1 MGCVLAIEPVHH
13 ENLSDS
19 NTFVLINM
27 HGSSGYK
34 SCKRSRTVVNFLGE
48 NQQLEYTPSMKF
60 TWRIENFSTLK
71 TKKLYSKIFT
81 VGGYKWRILVFPK
94 GNNVDYLSIYL
105 DVADS
110 ATLPHGWSRYAE
122 FSLSVV
128 NQILPKCSIQKDTKH
143 QFNAR
148 ESDWGFTSFIPLSD
162 LSNPRRSYIVNDTVI
177 IEAEVVTG
185 TVAATPV
192 ASEDRAGLKKSAK
205 KPAASKKVSPLTSPL
220 IETASQTETGQQIED
235 EEEEYK
241 QEAKL
246 EEEEDKK
253 EEPEEEATDS
263 TPSNRSSLPPQP
275 KVKCKMLPLRLVER
289 SFRINRPNKLIDL
302 TQDSIGESTSIAT
315 ETQLTPEKTLNH
327 EIEARLAELRN
338 LIPEKKSTVDVLTS
352 TKSILLEEL
361 DVEGK
366 QIMAEK
372 KQAADVAEA
381 AKLAAEDAQQMKKTT
396 ATFAFPKLPQ
406 TFHLNSTPTIPP
418 VKFRGLSSALVLLPV
433 PASSSSPQSTVNFSV
448 SGIDS
453 PFPDRQVAVPPSMT
467 MMATPPLD
475 QEDEEMLVPHSDL
488 VEGPQPM
495 EVSQVEPASTVENQQ
510 VEDPP
515 SMRFT
520 WAIENFSR
528 LNTKKHYSDIFI
540 VGGYKWRILIFP
552 KGNNVD
558 HLSMYLDVADSAT
571 LQYGWIRYAQF
582 SLAVVNQIHPKYSIR
597 KDTQHQFNARESDW
611 GFTSF
616 MLLNDLY
623 DPSRGYLVNDVVIVE
638 AEVAVRKIQ
647 DYWSYDSKKET
658 GYVGLKNQGA
668 TCYMNSLLQTLYH
681 IPYFRKAVYHMP
693 TTENDMPTGSIPLA
707 LQSLFYKLQYNDTSV
722 ATKELTKSFGWDT
735 YDSFMQHDV
744 QELNRVLSE
753 KLEDKM
759 KGTVVEGTI
768 QQLFEGH
775 HMNYIECINVDY
787 KSTRKE
793 SFYDLQLDVKGCR
806 DVYASF
812 DKYVEVERLEGDN
825 KYHAEE
831 HGLQDAKKGV
841 LFIDFPP
848 VLQLQLKRFE
858 YDFMRD
864 TMVKINDRYEF
875 PLQLDLDRENGKYL
889 SPEADRSVRNLYTLH
904 SVLVHSGGVHGG
916 HYYAFIRPTLSDQW
930 YKFDDERVTKEDMK
944 RALEEQYGGEEELPQ
959 TNPGLNN
966 TPFKFTKYSN
976 AYMLVY
982 IRESDKDKIICNVD
996 EKDIA
1001 EHLRIRLKKEQEEKE
1016 DKRRYKA
1023 QAHLFT
1029 IIKVAR
1035 DEDLAE
1041 QIGKDIYFDL
1051 VDHDKVRSFRV
1062 QKQTAFHAFKE
1073 EVAKEF
1079 GIPVQYQRF
1088 WIWAKRQNHTYRPN
1102 RPLTA
1107 QEEAQSVGQ
1116 LREMSNK
1123 THNAE
1128 LKLFLEVERGPDLHP
1143 IPLPEKTREHI
1154 LLFFKLYNPEKGELR
1169 YVGRLLVKSSGKP
1182 IEYIMKLNQM
1192 AGFAPDEELDL
1203 YEEIKF
1209 EPCVMCEHLDRR
1221 TSFRLS
1227 QIEDGD
1233 IICFQKSHP
1242 LESEE
1247 ECQYPDVPSFLEYVH
1262 NRQVVRFRTLE
1273 RPKEDEFSLELSKIH
1288 NYDEVVEK
1296 VAQKIGLDDP
1306 SKIRLTS
1313 HNCYSQQPKP
1323 QPIKYRGVEHLSEM
1337 LVHYNQTTDILYYEV
1352 LDIPLP
1358 ELQGLK
1364 NLKVAFHHATK
1375 DEVVIHNIRL
1385 PKQSTVGDVI
1395 NELKAK
1401 VELSHPTA
1409 ELRLLEVFYHKIYK
1423 IFPPTEKIENI
1434 NDQYWTLRAEEI
1446 PEEEKNLSPHDR
1458 LIHVYHFTRETA
1470 QNQMQVQNFGEP
1482 FFLVIHEGETIAEVK
1497 VRIQK
1502 KLQVPDEEFAKWKFA
1517 FLSLGR
1523 PEYLQDSD
1531 TVFNRFQRRDVYG
1544 AWEQYLGLEH
1554 ADNTPKRS
1562 YVNQNRHTFERPALE
1577 AAKERLFTVD
1587 TPCMSVYCLCMLIA
1601 SAFRKAPLDLRG
1613 CWLSIY
1619 NSSVI

>member
-1 MGCVLAIEPVHH
+1 
-13 ENLSDS
+13 
-19 NTFVLINM
+19 
-27 HGSSGYK
+27 
-34 SCKRSRTVVNFLGE
+34 
-48 NQQLEYTPSMKF
+48 
-60 TWRIENFSTLK
+60 
-71 TKKLYSKIFT
+71 
-81 VGGYKWRILVFPK
+81 
-94 GNNVDYLSIYL
+94 
-105 DVADS
+105 
-110 ATLPHGWSRYAE
+110 
-122 FSLSVV
+122 
-128 NQILPKCSIQKDTKH
+128 
-143 QFNAR
+143 
-148 ESDWGFTSFIPLSD
+148 
-162 LSNPRRSYIVNDTVI
+162 
-177 IEAEVVTG
+177 
-185 TVAATPV
+185 
-192 ASEDRAGLKKSAK
+192 
-205 KPAASKKVSPLTSPL
+205 
-220 IETASQTETGQQIED
+220 
-235 EEEEYK
+235 
-241 QEAKL
+241 
-246 EEEEDKK
+246 
-253 EEPEEEATDS
+253 
-263 TPSNRSSLPPQP
+263 
-275 KVKCKMLPLRLVER
+275 
-289 SFRINRPNKLIDL
+289 
-302 TQDSIGESTSIAT
+302 
-315 ETQLTPEKTLNH
+315 
-327 EIEARLAELRN
+327 
-338 LIPEKKSTVDVLTS
+338 
-352 TKSILLEEL
+352 
-361 DVEGK
+361 
-366 QIMAEK
+366 
-372 KQAADVAEA
+372 
-381 AKLAAEDAQQMKKTT
+381 
-396 ATFAFPKLPQ
+396 
-406 TFHLNSTPTIPP
+406 
-418 VKFRGLSSALVLLPV
+418 
-433 PASSSSPQSTVNFSV
+433 
-448 SGIDS
+448 
-453 PFPDRQVAVPPSMT
+453 MT
-467 MMATPPLD
+467 MMTPSPLD

-488 VEGPQPM
+488 VEGPQPI
-495 EVSQVEPASTVENQQ
+495 EVAQVEQTSTVENQP

-515 SMRFT
+515 SMKFT
-520 WAIENFSR
+520 WTIENFTR
-528 LNTKKHYSDIFI
+528 LNTKKHYSDVFI
-540 VGGYKWRILIFP
+540 VGSYKWRVLIFP

-558 HLSMYLDVADSAT
+558 HLSMYLDVADSTT
-571 LQYGWIRYAQF
+571 LPYGWSRYAQF
-582 SLAVVNQIHPKYSIR
+582 SLAVVNQIHNKYSIR

-616 MLLNDLY
+616 MPLSELY
-623 DPSRGYLVNDVVIVE
+623 DPSRGYLVNDTVVIE
-638 AEVAVRKIQ
+638 AEVAVRKLL

-668 TCYMNSLLQTLYH
+668 TCYMNSLLQTQYH

-693 TTENDMPTGSIPLA
+693 TTENDIPTGSIPLA

-744 QELNRVLSE
+744 QELNRVLCE

-889 SPEADRSVRNLYTLH
+889 SPDADRSVRNLYTLH

-930 YKFDDERVTKEDMK
+930 FKFDDERVTKEDIK

-959 TNPGLNN
+959 TNPGFNN

-1001 EHLRIRLKKEQEEKE
+1001 EHLR
-1016 DKRRYKA
+1016 
-1023 QAHLFT
+1023 
-1029 IIKVAR
+1029 VAR
-1035 DEDLAE
+1035 DEDLKE

-1051 VDHDKVRSFRV
+1051 VDHDKVHNFRI
-1062 QKQTAFHAFKE
+1062 QKQMQFSLFKE

-1079 GIPVQYQRF
+1079 GIPVQFQRF

-1102 RPLTA
+1102 RSLTP

-1116 LREMSNK
+1116 LREVSNK

-1128 LKLFLEVERGPDLHP
+1128 LKLFLEIELGLDLRP
-1143 IPLPEKTREHI
+1143 IAPPEKTKEDI
-1154 LLFFKLYNPEKGELR
+1154 LLFFKLYDPEKQELR
-1169 YVGRLLVKSSGKP
+1169 YVGRLFVKSSGKP
-1182 IEYIMKLNQM
+1182 IEIIAKLNQM
-1192 AGFAPDEELDL
+1192 AGFPPDEDIEL

-1209 EPCVMCEHLDRR
+1209 EPCVMCEHLDNRA
-1221 TSFRLS
+1221 SFRIS

-1233 IICFQKSHP
+1233 IICFQKSPP
-1242 LESEE
+1242 LEKEE
-1247 ECQYPDVPSFLEYVH
+1247 DCRYPDVPSYLEYVH
-1262 NRQVVRFRTLE
+1262 NRQVVHFRSLE
-1273 RPKEDEFSLELSKIH
+1273 KPKEDDFCLELSKVH
-1288 NYDEVVEK
+1288 TYDDVVER
-1296 VAQKIGLDDP
+1296 VARQIGLDDP

-1323 QPIKYRGVEHLSEM
+1323 QPIKYRGVEHLSDM
-1337 LVHYNQTTDILYYEV
+1337 LVHYNQTSDILYYEV

-1395 NELKAK
+1395 NELKTK
-1401 VELSHPTA
+1401 VELSHPNA

-1423 IFPPTEKIENI
+1423 IFPPNEKIENI
-1434 NDQYWTLRAEEI
+1434 NDQYWTLRAEEAS
-1446 PEEEKNLSPHDR
+1446 PFLLSS
-1458 LIHVYHFTRETA
+1458 LC
-1470 QNQMQVQNFGEP
+1470 
-1482 FFLVIHEGETIAEVK
+1482 FLGNILNVSASIVSTT
-1497 VRIQK
+1497 
-1502 KLQVPDEEFAKWKFA
+1502 
-1517 FLSLGR
+1517 FLL
-1523 PEYLQDSD
+1523 
-1531 TVFNRFQRRDVYG
+1531 
-1544 AWEQYLGLEH
+1544 
-1554 ADNTPKRS
+1554 
-1562 YVNQNRHTFERPALE
+1562 
-1577 AAKERLFTVD
+1577 
-1587 TPCMSVYCLCMLIA
+1587 
-1601 SAFRKAPLDLRG
+1601 
-1613 CWLSIY
+1613 
-1619 NSSVI
+1619 

>member
-1 MGCVLAIEPVHH
+1 
-13 ENLSDS
+13 
-19 NTFVLINM
+19 
-27 HGSSGYK
+27 
-34 SCKRSRTVVNFLGE
+34 
-48 NQQLEYTPSMKF
+48 
-60 TWRIENFSTLK
+60 
-71 TKKLYSKIFT
+71 
-81 VGGYKWRILVFPK
+81 
-94 GNNVDYLSIYL
+94 
-105 DVADS
+105 
-110 ATLPHGWSRYAE
+110 
-122 FSLSVV
+122 
-128 NQILPKCSIQKDTKH
+128 
-143 QFNAR
+143 
-148 ESDWGFTSFIPLSD
+148 
-162 LSNPRRSYIVNDTVI
+162 
-177 IEAEVVTG
+177 
-185 TVAATPV
+185 
-192 ASEDRAGLKKSAK
+192 
-205 KPAASKKVSPLTSPL
+205 
-220 IETASQTETGQQIED
+220 
-235 EEEEYK
+235 
-241 QEAKL
+241 
-246 EEEEDKK
+246 
-253 EEPEEEATDS
+253 
-263 TPSNRSSLPPQP
+263 
-275 KVKCKMLPLRLVER
+275 
-289 SFRINRPNKLIDL
+289 
-302 TQDSIGESTSIAT
+302 
-315 ETQLTPEKTLNH
+315 
-327 EIEARLAELRN
+327 
-338 LIPEKKSTVDVLTS
+338 
-352 TKSILLEEL
+352 
-361 DVEGK
+361 
-366 QIMAEK
+366 
-372 KQAADVAEA
+372 
-381 AKLAAEDAQQMKKTT
+381 
-396 ATFAFPKLPQ
+396 
-406 TFHLNSTPTIPP
+406 
-418 VKFRGLSSALVLLPV
+418 
-433 PASSSSPQSTVNFSV
+433 
-448 SGIDS
+448 
-453 PFPDRQVAVPPSMT
+453 MT
-467 MMATPPLD
+467 MMTPSPLD

-495 EVSQVEPASTVENQQ
+495 EVAQVEQTSTVENQP

-515 SMRFT
+515 SMKFT
-520 WAIENFSR
+520 WTIENFTR
-528 LNTKKHYSDIFI
+528 LNTKKHYSDVFI
-540 VGGYKWRILIFP
+540 VGSYKWRVLIFP

-558 HLSMYLDVADSAT
+558 HLSMYLDVADSTT
-571 LQYGWIRYAQF
+571 LPYGWSRYAQF
-582 SLAVVNQIHPKYSIR
+582 SLAVVNQIHSKYSVR

-611 GFTSF
+611 GFTPF
-616 MLLNDLY
+616 MPLSELY
-623 DPSRGYLVNDVVIVE
+623 DPSRGYLVNDTVVIE
-638 AEVAVRKIQ
+638 AEVAVRKVL

-668 TCYMNSLLQTLYH
+668 TCYMNSLLQTQYH

-744 QELNRVLSE
+744 QELNRVLCE

-825 KYHAEE
+825 KYHAVE

-875 PLQLDLDRENGKYL
+875 PIQLDLDKENGKYL

-930 YKFDDERVTKEDMK
+930 FKFDDERVTKEDMK

-959 TNPGLNN
+959 TNPGFNN

-1023 QAHLFT
+1023 QAHLYT

-1035 DEDLAE
+1035 DEDLKG

-1051 VDHDKVRSFRV
+1051 VDHDKVHNFRI
-1062 QKQTAFHAFKE
+1062 QKQMQFSLFKE

-1079 GIPVQYQRF
+1079 GIPVQFQRF

-1102 RPLTA
+1102 RPLTP

-1116 LREMSNK
+1116 LREVSNK

-1128 LKLFLEVERGPDLHP
+1128 LKLFLEIELGLDLCP
-1143 IPLPEKTREHI
+1143 IAPPGKTKEDI
-1154 LLFFKLYNPEKGELR
+1154 LLFFKLYDPEKQELR
-1169 YVGRLLVKSSGKP
+1169 YVGRLFVKSSGKP
-1182 IEYIMKLNQM
+1182 IEILAKLNQM
-1192 AGFAPDEELDL
+1192 AGFAPDEEIEL

-1209 EPCVMCEHLDRR
+1209 EPCVMCEHLDNRA
-1221 TSFRLS
+1221 SFRTS

-1233 IICFQKSHP
+1233 IICFQKSPP
-1242 LESEE
+1242 LEKEE
-1247 ECQYPDVPSFLEYVH
+1247 DCRYPDVPSYLEYVH
-1262 NRQVVRFRTLE
+1262 NRQIVHFRSLE
-1273 RPKEDEFSLELSKIH
+1273 KPKEEDFCLELSKIH
-1288 NYDEVVEK
+1288 TYDDVVER
-1296 VAQKIGLDDP
+1296 VARQIGLDDP

-1323 QPIKYRGVEHLSEM
+1323 QPIKYRGVEHLSDM
-1337 LVHYNQTTDILYYEV
+1337 LVHYNQTSDILYYEV

-1395 NELKAK
+1395 NELKTK
-1401 VELSHPTA
+1401 VELSHPNA

-1423 IFPPTEKIENI
+1423 I
-1434 NDQYWTLRAEEI
+1434 
-1446 PEEEKNLSPHDR
+1446 PEEEKNLGPQDR
-1458 LIHVYHFTRETA
+1458 LIHVYHFTKESG

-1482 FFLVIHEGETIAEVK
+1482 FFLVIHEGETLAQVK
-1497 VRIQK
+1497 LRIQK
-1502 KLQVPDEEFAKWKFA
+1502 KLQVPDEEFAKWKSA

-1531 TVFNRFQRRDVYG
+1531 VVFTRFQRRDVYG

-1554 ADNTPKRS
+1554 PDNTPKRS
-1562 YVNQNRHTFERPALE
+1562 YAVNQNRHTFEKPV
-1577 AAKERLFTVD
+1577 K
-1587 TPCMSVYCLCMLIA
+1587 
-1601 SAFRKAPLDLRG
+1601 
-1613 CWLSIY
+1613 IY
-1619 NSSVI
+1619 N

>member
-1 MGCVLAIEPVHH
+1 
-13 ENLSDS
+13 
-19 NTFVLINM
+19 
-27 HGSSGYK
+27 
-34 SCKRSRTVVNFLGE
+34 
-48 NQQLEYTPSMKF
+48 
-60 TWRIENFSTLK
+60 
-71 TKKLYSKIFT
+71 
-81 VGGYKWRILVFPK
+81 
-94 GNNVDYLSIYL
+94 
-105 DVADS
+105 
-110 ATLPHGWSRYAE
+110 
-122 FSLSVV
+122 
-128 NQILPKCSIQKDTKH
+128 
-143 QFNAR
+143 
-148 ESDWGFTSFIPLSD
+148 
-162 LSNPRRSYIVNDTVI
+162 
-177 IEAEVVTG
+177 
-185 TVAATPV
+185 
-192 ASEDRAGLKKSAK
+192 
-205 KPAASKKVSPLTSPL
+205 
-220 IETASQTETGQQIED
+220 
-235 EEEEYK
+235 
-241 QEAKL
+241 
-246 EEEEDKK
+246 
-253 EEPEEEATDS
+253 
-263 TPSNRSSLPPQP
+263 
-275 KVKCKMLPLRLVER
+275 
-289 SFRINRPNKLIDL
+289 
-302 TQDSIGESTSIAT
+302 
-315 ETQLTPEKTLNH
+315 
-327 EIEARLAELRN
+327 
-338 LIPEKKSTVDVLTS
+338 
-352 TKSILLEEL
+352 
-361 DVEGK
+361 
-366 QIMAEK
+366 
-372 KQAADVAEA
+372 
-381 AKLAAEDAQQMKKTT
+381 
-396 ATFAFPKLPQ
+396 
-406 TFHLNSTPTIPP
+406 
-418 VKFRGLSSALVLLPV
+418 
-433 PASSSSPQSTVNFSV
+433 
-448 SGIDS
+448 
-453 PFPDRQVAVPPSMT
+453 MT
-467 MMATPPLD
+467 MMTPPPLD
-475 QEDEEMLVPHSDL
+475 QEDDEMLVPHSDFAT
-488 VEGPQPM
+488 EGPQPM
-495 EVSQVEPASTVENQQ
+495 EVVPQAEAASTVENQP

-515 SMRFT
+515 TSRFT
-520 WAIENFSR
+520 WTIENFSR

-540 VGGYKWRILIFP
+540 VGGFKWRVLIFP

-571 LQYGWIRYAQF
+571 LPYGWLRNAQF
-582 SLAVVNQIHPKYSIR
+582 SLAVVNQINHKYSVR

-616 MLLNDLY
+616 MHLSELY
-623 DPSRGYLVNDVVIVE
+623 DPSRGYLVNDTCVIE
-638 AEVAVRKIQ
+638 AEVAVRRTI
-647 DYWSYDSKKET
+647 DYWTYDSKKET

-693 TTENDMPTGSIPLA
+693 TTENDMPSGSIPLA
-707 LQSLFYKLQYNDTSV
+707 LQSLFYKLQYSDNSV

-825 KYHAEE
+825 KYHAEQ

-889 SPEADRSVRNLYTLH
+889 SPDADRRVRNLYTLH

-930 YKFDDERVTKEDMK
+930 FKFDDERVTKEDMK

-959 TNPGLNN
+959 TNPGFNN

-982 IRESDKDKIICNVD
+982 IRESDKEKIICNVD

-1016 DKRRYKA
+1016 HKKKEKA
-1023 QAHLFT
+1023 EAHLYT

-1035 DEDLAE
+1035 NEDLAE
-1041 QIGKDIYFDL
+1041 QIGREIYFDL
-1051 VDHDKVRSFRV
+1051 VDHDKVRSFRI
-1062 QKQTAFHAFKE
+1062 QKQMPFNLFKE

-1079 GIPVQYQRF
+1079 GVPVQCQRF
-1088 WIWAKRQNHTYRPN
+1088 WLWAKRQNHTYRPN
-1102 RPLTA
+1102 RPLTH

-1116 LREMSNK
+1116 LREVSNK
-1123 THNAE
+1123 AHSAE
-1128 LKLFLEVERGPDLHP
+1128 LKLFLEVELGPDLR
-1143 IPLPEKTREHI
+1143 PLPPPDKTKEDI
-1154 LLFFKLYNPEKGELR
+1154 LLFFKLYDPEREELR
-1169 YVGRLLVKSSGKP
+1169 YLGRLFVKGVGKP
-1182 IEYIMKLNQM
+1182 SEILTKLNEM
-1192 AGFAPDEELDL
+1192 AGFAPNEEIEL

-1209 EPCVMCEHLDRR
+1209 EPSVMCEHIDKKL
-1221 TSFRLS
+1221 TFRAS
-1227 QIEDGD
+1227 QLEDGD
-1233 IICFQKSHP
+1233 IICFQKSLP
-1242 LESEE
+1242 AEPTSY
-1247 ECQYPDVPSFLEYVH
+1247 CRYPNVPSFLEYVH
-1262 NRQVVRFRTLE
+1262 NRQIVHFRSLE
-1273 RPKEDEFSLELSKIH
+1273 KPKEDDFCLELSKLFT
-1288 NYDEVVEK
+1288 YDDVVER
-1296 VAQKIGLDDP
+1296 VAQQLDLDDP

-1323 QPIKYRGVEHLSEM
+1323 QPIKYRGVDHLSDM
-1337 LVHYNQTTDILYYEV
+1337 LVHYNQTSDILYYEV

-1364 NLKVAFHHATK
+1364 TLKVAFHHATK
-1375 DEVVIHNIRL
+1375 DEVVIHSIRL

-1395 NELKAK
+1395 NDLKTK
-1401 VELSHPTA
+1401 VELSHPNA
-1409 ELRLLEVFYHKIYK
+1409 ELRLLEVFYYKIYK
-1423 IFPPTEKIENI
+1423 IFPPGEKIENI

-1446 PEEEKNLSPHDR
+1446 PEEEKNLGPQDR
-1458 LIHVYHFTRETA
+1458 LIHVYHFTKDAT

-1482 FFLVIHEGETIAEVK
+1482 FFLIIHEGETLAEVK

-1502 KLQVPDEEFAKWKFA
+1502 KLQVPDEEFSKWKFA

-1531 TVFNRFQRRDVYG
+1531 IVFSRFQRRDVYG

-1554 ADNTPKRS
+1554 SDTAPKRAYTS
-1562 YVNQNRHTFERPALE
+1562 NQNRHTFEKPV
-1577 AAKERLFTVD
+1577 K
-1587 TPCMSVYCLCMLIA
+1587 
-1601 SAFRKAPLDLRG
+1601 
-1613 CWLSIY
+1613 IY
-1619 NSSVI
+1619 N

>member
-1 MGCVLAIEPVHH
+1 M
-13 ENLSDS
+13 
-19 NTFVLINM
+19 M
-27 HGSSGYK
+27 
-34 SCKRSRTVVNFLGE
+34 
-48 NQQLEYTPSMKF
+48 TP
-60 TWRIENFSTLK
+60 
-71 TKKLYSKIFT
+71 
-81 VGGYKWRILVFPK
+81 P
-94 GNNVDYLSIYL
+94 
-105 DVADS
+105 
-110 ATLPHGWSRYAE
+110 
-122 FSLSVV
+122 
-128 NQILPKCSIQKDTKH
+128 
-143 QFNAR
+143 
-148 ESDWGFTSFIPLSD
+148 
-162 LSNPRRSYIVNDTVI
+162 
-177 IEAEVVTG
+177 
-185 TVAATPV
+185 
-192 ASEDRAGLKKSAK
+192 
-205 KPAASKKVSPLTSPL
+205 
-220 IETASQTETGQQIED
+220 
-235 EEEEYK
+235 
-241 QEAKL
+241 
-246 EEEEDKK
+246 
-253 EEPEEEATDS
+253 
-263 TPSNRSSLPPQP
+263 
-275 KVKCKMLPLRLVER
+275 
-289 SFRINRPNKLIDL
+289 
-302 TQDSIGESTSIAT
+302 
-315 ETQLTPEKTLNH
+315 
-327 EIEARLAELRN
+327 
-338 LIPEKKSTVDVLTS
+338 
-352 TKSILLEEL
+352 
-361 DVEGK
+361 
-366 QIMAEK
+366 
-372 KQAADVAEA
+372 
-381 AKLAAEDAQQMKKTT
+381 
-396 ATFAFPKLPQ
+396 
-406 TFHLNSTPTIPP
+406 
-418 VKFRGLSSALVLLPV
+418 
-433 PASSSSPQSTVNFSV
+433 
-448 SGIDS
+448 
-453 PFPDRQVAVPPSMT
+453 
-467 MMATPPLD
+467 PPLD
-475 QEDEEMLVPHSDL
+475 QEDEEMLVPNSDAV

-495 EVSQVEPASTVENQQ
+495 EVAQVEAASTVENQP
-510 VEDPP
+510 VEEPP
-515 SMRFT
+515 SMKFT
-520 WAIENFSR
+520 WTIENFTR
-528 LNTKKHYSDIFI
+528 LNTKKHYSDTFV
-540 VGGYKWRILIFP
+540 VGGYKWRVLIFP

-558 HLSMYLDVADSAT
+558 HLSMYLDVADSPT
-571 LQYGWIRYAQF
+571 LPYGWSRYAQF
-582 SLAVVNQIHPKYSIR
+582 SLAVVNQIHTKYTIR

-616 MLLNDLY
+616 MPLSDLY
-623 DPSRGYLVNDVVIVE
+623 DPTRGYLMNDTVFIE
-638 AEVAVRKIQ
+638 AEVVVRKVL

-693 TTENDMPTGSIPLA
+693 TTENDIPTSSIPLA

-744 QELNRVLSE
+744 QELNRVLCE

-768 QQLFEGH
+768 QKLFEGH

-793 SFYDLQLDVKGCR
+793 SFYDLQLDVKGCK

-825 KYHAEE
+825 KYHAEG

-875 PLQLDLDRENGKYL
+875 PLQLDLDKEDRKYL
-889 SPEADRSVRNLYTLH
+889 SPQSDRSVRNLYTLH

-959 TNPGLNN
+959 TNPGFNN

-982 IRESDKDKIICNVD
+982 IRESDKEKIICNVD
-996 EKDIA
+996 EQDIA

-1016 DKRRYKA
+1016 DKKRYKA
-1023 QAHLFT
+1023 QAHLYT

-1035 DEDLAE
+1035 DEDLKE
-1041 QIGKDIYFDL
+1041 QIGREIYFDL
-1051 VDHDKVRSFRV
+1051 VDHDKVRNFRV
-1062 QKQTAFHAFKE
+1062 QKQTPFNVFKE

-1079 GIPVQYQRF
+1079 GIPVQCQRF

-1102 RPLTA
+1102 RPLLP

-1116 LREMSNK
+1116 LRELSNK

-1128 LKLFLEVERGPDLHP
+1128 LKLFLEVEVGMDLR
-1143 IPLPEKTREHI
+1143 PLPPPDKTKEDI
-1154 LLFFKLYNPEKGELR
+1154 LLFFKLYDPVKAELR
-1169 YVGRLLVKSSGKP
+1169 YVGRLFVKSTGKP
-1182 IEYIMKLNQM
+1182 IEILPKLIQM
-1192 AGFAPDEELDL
+1192 AGFSPDEEIEL

-1209 EPCVMCEHLDRR
+1209 EPSVMCEHLEKR

-1233 IICFQKSHP
+1233 IICFQKSRIVTGV
-1242 LESEE
+1242 
-1247 ECQYPDVPSFLEYVH
+1247 ECRYPAVPSFLEYVH
-1262 NRQVVRFRTLE
+1262 NRQVVHFRSLE
-1273 RPKEDEFSLELSKIH
+1273 KPKEDDFCLELSKLH
-1288 NYDEVVEK
+1288 TYDDVVER
-1296 VAQKIGLDDP
+1296 VARQIGSDDP
-1306 SKIRLTS
+1306 SKIRITS

-1323 QPIKYRGVEHLSEM
+1323 QPIKYRGVDHLADM
-1337 LVHYNQTTDILYYEV
+1337 LVHYNQTSDILYYEL

-1375 DEVVIHNIRL
+1375 DEVVVHNIRL

-1395 NELKAK
+1395 NELKTK
-1401 VELSHPTA
+1401 VELSNPNA
-1409 ELRLLEVFYHKIYK
+1409 ELRLIEVFYHKIYK
-1423 IFPPTEKIENI
+1423 TFPPNEKIENI

-1446 PEEEKNLSPHDR
+1446 PEDEKDIGPLDR
-1458 LIHVYHFTRETA
+1458 LIHVYHFTKESA

-1482 FFLVIHEGETIAEVK
+1482 FFLVIHDGETLADIK

-1502 KLQVPDEEFAKWKFA
+1502 KLQVTDEEFAKWKFA

-1531 TVFNRFQRRDVYG
+1531 VVFTRFQRRDVYG

-1554 ADNTPKRS
+1554 PDTAPKRPHTA
-1562 YVNQNRHTFERPALE
+1562 NQNRHTFEKPV
-1577 AAKERLFTVD
+1577 K
-1587 TPCMSVYCLCMLIA
+1587 
-1601 SAFRKAPLDLRG
+1601 
-1613 CWLSIY
+1613 IY
-1619 NSSVI
+1619 N